1 MSPAKASQDQPADE
15 AASDEAST
23 ASKPAASKPAASN
36 IRFAA
41 AASGDPGRVGKDS
54 VPAPADGESAMIVV
68 HAGPARQ
75 LCREAV
81 VLPADRGQRGDCRA
95 ASAAGDEAARCV
107 PGVARTCRIIPPAIS
122 VLGETS

>member
-1 MSPAKASQDQPADE
+1 M
-15 AASDEAST
+15 
-23 ASKPAASKPAASN
+23 ASN

-68 HAGPARQ
+68 HVDPAARQ
-75 LCREAV
+75 LCREGF
-81 VLPADRGQRGDCRA
+81 VLPAERAQRSDCRA
-95 ASAAGDEAARCV
+95 ACPVGDEVAECI

-122 VLGETS
+122 VPGETP